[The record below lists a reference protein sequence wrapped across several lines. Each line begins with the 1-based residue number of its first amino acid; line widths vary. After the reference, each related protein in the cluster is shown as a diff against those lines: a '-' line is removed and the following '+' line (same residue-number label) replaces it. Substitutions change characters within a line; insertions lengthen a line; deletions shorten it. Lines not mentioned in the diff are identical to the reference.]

1 MENDELY
8 DDIQEAKTAFVI
20 TVLIAVYCFSI
31 IMRSFAVHLEWKV
44 ICSSIGFIIVTLVG
58 VWLFIRLIK
67 LHRASKSALEV
78 EDVE

>member
-1 MENDELY
+1 METDELY

-20 TVLIAVYCFSI
+20 TLLIAVYCFSVI
-31 IMRSFAVHLEWKV
+31 IKSIAVHLEWKV
-44 ICSSIGFIIVTLVG
+44 ICSCIGFLIVTLVG

-67 LHRASKSALEV
+67 LQRAFKSTL